1 MPEHVTPPVPLTAA
15 FRSAE
20 VTRGPGASRSAGASR
35 RARAFSGTGAAP
47 CAGPVAS
54 AAYPFDPPA
63 VTPPSAGPGPRGATT
78 PPRGGPTPAAPW
90 PVAKLGT
97 LRSRAFI
104 ECPGS
109 QIAAIAR
116 ARAMAAMA
124 SADMVVAPVPLRV
137 ADEPEPGAA
146 LPPADHPGP
155 ERHCMG
161 TFRGQRDQAGQARAF
176 LAAFLGGW
184 ARVDDA
190 LLLIGELSANAVVHT
205 GSGAPG
211 GLFTVRATLAGA
223 WLRAEVEDQGSNWNG
238 RLEEAECPHG
248 LFLLRQLATRCGTR
262 RARGG
267 WVTWF
272 VLGDDTISPAR
283 EPQSGR
289 LGINPVQS
297 PGSERP

>member
-1 MPEHVTPPVPLTAA
+1 MPEHATPPVPLTAA
-15 FRSAE
+15 FRSTE
-20 VTRGPGASRSAGASR
+20 TTRGPGASRSPEASR
-35 RARAFSGTGAAP
+35 SARAFSGTGAGP
-47 CAGPVAS
+47 CAWPVAS
-54 AAYPFDPPA
+54 AAYPPGPPA
-63 VTPPSAGPGPRGATT
+63 VTPPIAVPGRGATT
-78 PPRGGPTPAAPW
+78 TPRGGPAPAVPW
-90 PVAKLGT
+90 PLTTVGT

-124 SADMVVAPVPLRV
+124 SADTLVAPVPLRL
-137 ADEPEPGAA
+137 AEEPEPGAA

-161 TFRGQRDQAGQARAF
+161 TFRGQREQAGQARAF

-262 RARGG
+262 RVRGG

-272 VLGDDTISPAR
+272 VLGDVSVA
-283 EPQSGR
+283 ESGT
-289 LGINPVQS
+289 
-297 PGSERP
+297 